1 MIWVL
6 LTLVVFFFSRFVSQ
20 KLNHPLANPLML
32 SVGIIIP
39 VLVVLDIPYDT
50 YNEHNHWFTYLLQPA
65 VVALAYPLYEQFPE
79 IKKNWRII
87 MLACSVGSILSMLT
101 ASLIALA
108 LKADIS
114 LIAALLG
121 KSVTT
126 PIAMEVAKFLGGE
139 PAIAAVMVL
148 IVGVF
153 GAVCAYPMYGWLNI
167 THPIAKGLTM
177 GTISHALG
185 TATCAEKDP
194 RDAAF
199 SSLALVVCGVITSVL
214 APFAYFLVEMLYIY
228 VHGG

>member
-6 LTLVVFFFSRFVSQ
+6 VTLAVFFFTRFVSQ
-20 KLNHPLANPLML
+20 KLNHPLANPLLL
-32 SVGIIIP
+32 SIAIIIP
-39 VLVVLDIPYDT
+39 LLILLDIPYET
-50 YNEHNHWFTYLLQPA
+50 YNQHNQWITYLLQPA

-79 IKKNWRII
+79 IKKNFRII
-87 MLACSVGSILSMLT
+87 LLACGIGSVLSMTT

-108 LKADIS
+108 LKADIG
-114 LIAALLG
+114 LIAALMG

-153 GAVCAYPMYGWLNI
+153 GAVCAYPIYGWLNI

-199 SSLALVVCGVITSVL
+199 SSLALVVCGVITSIL
-214 APFAYFLVEMLYIY
+214 APFAYFLVEHLYIT